1 MILVKCL
8 TVHDNML
15 MYKLSGNTKFI
26 FEGNGVMSAGYDQ
39 KEREREREKINSQ
52 HEFNQR

>member
-8 TVHDNML
+8 TVHDSML
-15 MYKLSGNTKFI
+15 MSKLSGNTRFN
-26 FEGNGVMSAGYDQ
+26 FEGNGVMSVGYDQ
-39 KEREREREKINSQ
+39 KEKEREKINSQ

>member
-8 TVHDNML
+8 TIHDSML
-15 MYKLSGNTKFI
+15 IYKLLGNTKFI
-26 FEGNGVMSAGYDQ
+26 FEGNGVMSAGYDKK
-39 KEREREREKINSQ
+39 KERGKINNQ

>member
-15 MYKLSGNTKFI
+15 MYKLLGNTKFV

-39 KEREREREKINSQ
+39 KEREREKINSQ

>member
-8 TVHDNML
+8 TIHDSML
-15 MYKLSGNTKFI
+15 IYKLLGNTKFI

-39 KEREREREKINSQ
+39 KEKERGKINSQ